1 VIRCQELVELVT
13 AYLDGVLPAQER
25 ERVDL
30 HLAGC
35 DGCDA
40 YMQQLRATIT
50 LLRRTGENSH

>member
-1 VIRCQELVELVT
+1 MIRCRELVELVT

-35 DGCDA
+35 DGCTA
-40 YMQQLRATIT
+40 YLAQIRATIAV
-50 LLRRTGENSH
+50 LGRAGES

>member
-1 VIRCQELVELVT
+1 MIRCQELVELVT

-35 DGCDA
+35 DGCTA
-40 YMQQLRATIT
+40 YMGQLRATIA